1 MANSKFH
8 HEEIYRG
15 EDLVKKLGNF
25 LVVVCGDGAIGSNLV
40 DTLARQGFS
49 DIRVIDM
56 DRVDTHNINTQ
67 TFEEGDVGA
76 MKVAVTQGKVYRTVG
91 IEIDIVS
98 KRLEAKNVKKFLKG
112 ADLVIDGFDNTESRR
127 VVQDYCRKAGLPC
140 LHAGLHTDYG
150 EVVWDEVYM
159 VPTESAEGD
168 VCDYPLARNLA
179 VIVASITAE
188 ETLDFCLSD
197 KPRKQSWRF
206 TLKDLHIG
214 SYN

>member
-15 EDLVKKLGNF
+15 ADLVAKLGAKQ
-25 LVVVCGDGAIGSNLV
+25 LVICGDGAIGSNLV

-49 DIRVIDM
+49 RIRVIDM

-67 TFEEGDVGA
+67 VFEESDIGQL
-76 MKVAVTQGKVYRTVG
+76 KVSATNNRVFRTVG
-91 IEIDIVS
+91 IEIDAVS
-98 KRLEAKNVKKFLKG
+98 KKLEKKNVKKLLKG
-112 ADLVIDGFDNTESRR
+112 ADLVIDGFDNFESRQL
-127 VVQDYCRKAGLPC
+127 VQEHCRAANIPC
-140 LHAGLHTDYG
+140 LHAGLNADYG
-150 EVVWDEVYM
+150 EVVWDEIYM
-159 VPTESAEGD
+159 VPKATDGD
-168 VCDYPLARNLA
+168 ICDYPLARNLA
-179 VIVASITAE
+179 VMIVSIAAE
-188 ETLDFCLSD
+188 EILDFCLAD